1 MNVLA
6 VFGSPRPDGNS
17 ARMMKAALVELSEGA
32 EIHRV
37 HLAALTVAGCGPC
50 RQCVET
56 GVCVIDDDMQQ
67 IYEELRWADIIVF
80 ATPCQFS
87 DVSSDVKKMME
98 RTWCMKGELKNKIG
112 GYVIS
117 ARRYIESTMNT
128 LHAFMLRHQMIL
140 GGSGALGYTFTEN
153 GTIDG
158 DPLAIKDSHKTG
170 KRLRELFELTHR
182 RV

>member
-1 MNVLA
+1 VRVLA
-6 VFGSPRPDGNS
+6 IYGSPRKDGNS
-17 ARMMKAALVELSEGA
+17 GRMMDAALSEFATPA
-32 EIHRV
+32 EVHRV
-37 HLAALTVAGCGPC
+37 YLADLTVAGCGSC
-50 RQCVET
+50 RGCVET
-56 GVCVIDDDMQQ
+56 GQCAISDDMQR
-67 IYEELRWADIIVF
+67 IYEELRWAEIVII

-112 GYVIS
+112 GYVVL
-117 ARRYIESTMNT
+117 ARRYIESTLNT

-158 DPLAIKDSHKTG
+158 DPLAIADSHKTG
-170 KRLRELFELTHR
+170 KRLIELYQLIHG
-182 RV
+182 